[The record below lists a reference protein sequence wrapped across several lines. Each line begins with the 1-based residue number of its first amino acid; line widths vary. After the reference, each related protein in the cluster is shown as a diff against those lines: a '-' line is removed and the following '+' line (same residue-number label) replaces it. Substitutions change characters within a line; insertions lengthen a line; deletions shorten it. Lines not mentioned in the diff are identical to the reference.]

1 MKPAVT
7 ANQHT
12 GCCAACAAAQTRTG
26 GPQAGKARPSGAALR
41 FGSYALPLR
50 RVIQFGAALFLWAA
64 GFLVME
70 RYPRESPASSPLPLQ
85 FLPLLPL
92 LAAYALAGLPVLKN
106 AFRNLR
112 QGHGLDENFLMA
124 IATLGAFG
132 VGDWEEAVG
141 VMIFYMIGELI
152 QEAAVERSRA
162 SINALLALKP
172 DTARIASGGE
182 WIETAAGQVAPG
194 TLTLVRPG
202 ERIPL
207 DGVVTEGRGFLD
219 TSMLSGE
226 SRPAACKAG
235 DEVYS
240 GTISLDGVLTIRTT
254 KTADN
259 SSAARIIALVESARE
274 AKAKPE
280 RFITLFARWYT
291 PLVVG
296 AAALVGILPPL
307 FLPDARFADWIY
319 RALILLVI
327 SCPCALVV
335 SIPLGYFAGIG
346 GLSRRGIMVKGAA
359 HLDSL
364 HKTRYVVFD
373 KTGTLTEGKFALVK
387 VEPAGVSER
396 VLLET
401 AVLAE
406 RESNHPIA
414 KAICKGAGERGISL
428 EDPLPAGLQYREI
441 AGQGLELRSGGQ
453 TILAG
458 NRRLLESQSVGLPS
472 AALAEIPEAHTAVYI
487 ARAGAYCGRLL
498 IGDAL
503 KTGAQEAV
511 RRLQSLGVAEV
522 ALFTGDA
529 QAPAEAVARR
539 LGIAAV
545 KAELMPQDKLRELE
559 KFCCQGITL
568 FAGDGINDAP
578 VLARSDVGI
587 AMGSGA
593 DAAVEAADVII
604 MTDDPRRVPEAI
616 ERSRRT
622 RRIVMGNV
630 AFALAAKGLFIL
642 LAVMG
647 AANMWI
653 ALIGDVGVA
662 LAAILNASRALR

>member
-12 GCCAACAAAQTRTG
+12 GCCAACAAQSGTG
-26 GPQAGKARPSGAALR
+26 GPQAGKARPAGASLR

-50 RVIQFGAALFLWAA
+50 RVIQFGAALLLWAA
-64 GFLVME
+64 GFLLME
-70 RYPRESPASSPLPLQ
+70 RYPHASPASPQGPLQ

-92 LAAYALAGLPVLKN
+92 LAAYALAGLPVLRN
-106 AFRNLR
+106 AFSNLR

-172 DTARIASGGE
+172 DTARIASGGG

-280 RFITLFARWYT
+280 RFITVFAKWYT

-296 AAALVGILPPL
+296 AAVLLGVLPPL

-364 HKTRYVVFD
+364 YKTRYVVFD

-387 VEPAGVSER
+387 VEPAAVSER

-414 KAICKGAGERGISL
+414 KAICKGADERGVRV
-428 EDPLPAGLQYREI
+428 EGPLPAGLQYREI
-441 AGQGLELRSGGQ
+441 AGQGLELRGGGQ
-453 TILAG
+453 TILVG
-458 NRRLLESQSVGLPS
+458 NRRLLESQSVSVPGE
-472 AALAEIPEAHTAVYI
+472 ALTEIPEAHTAVYL
-487 ARAGAYCGRLL
+487 ARSGVYCGRLL

-503 KTGAQEAV
+503 KPGAQEAV
-511 RRLQSLGVAEV
+511 RRLQSLGVAET

-539 LGIAAV
+539 LGITAV

-559 KFCCQGITL
+559 TFCSQGITL
-568 FAGDGINDAP
+568 FVGDGINDAP

-593 DAAVEAADVII
+593 DAAVEAADMII